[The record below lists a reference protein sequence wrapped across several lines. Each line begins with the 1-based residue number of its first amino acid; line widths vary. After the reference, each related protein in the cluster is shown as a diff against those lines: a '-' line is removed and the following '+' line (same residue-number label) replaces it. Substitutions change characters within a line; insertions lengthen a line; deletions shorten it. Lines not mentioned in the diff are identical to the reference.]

1 MINIKPQIYALL
13 KQVPN
18 CEVAYYRPGNFTTL
32 PLITYTETVNMQ
44 TNVAFDTLERYSQLQ
59 YQIDIYAETSSQA
72 SDIAIA
78 VDTLMRGIGFVRGF
92 ASDGF
97 DFENQ
102 NYRKIMR
109 YTCIINNNN
118 QQIL

>member
-18 CEVAYYRPGNFTTL
+18 CEVTYYRPNNFTTL

-44 TNVAFDTLERYSQLQ
+44 TNLAFDTEERYSQLQ
-59 YQIDIYAETSSQA
+59 YQIDVYAESSSQA

-78 VDTLMRGIGFVRGF
+78 VDTLMRGKGFVRGF

-109 YTCIINNNN
+109 YTCTIQNATE
-118 QQIL
+118 QIL